1 MPRCTS
7 ALVSGRRG
15 RLPLMLMRGAKL
27 RKAITTLLSF
37 GMILRVS
44 SAAVH
49 TPHQQ
54 SYSLM
59 QCGARISTSG
69 FRVTNYYYTYIV
81 IYSGTDTNKK
91 VVVCNIHTAKY
102 VYFLSEPFHLYDRNQ
117 SSTDIVL
124 MEKESDCILHEYL
137 L

>member
-1 MPRCTS
+1 MRVVGQLWRHHGETS
-7 ALVSGRRG
+7 GRRRG

-44 SAAVH
+44 TAAVH

-59 QCGARISTSG
+59 QYGARISTSG
-69 FRVTNYYYTYIV
+69 FRVTNYV
-81 IYSGTDTNKK
+81 
-91 VVVCNIHTAKY
+91 Y
-102 VYFLSEPFHLYDRNQ
+102 VYCYIQWH
-117 SSTDIVL
+117 
-124 MEKESDCILHEYL
+124 
-137 L
+137 